1 MSDLVA
7 CPSCG
12 AENPPGFKYCG
23 HCAALLAAPAAVA
36 EERKV
41 VTTLYCDLVAF
52 TAKSAA
58 AAPEHV
64 DALLNECSA
73 RARRVIESRGG
84 TVEKL
89 IADAVLGVLGV
100 PAARAR
106 PPLLPGRG
114 KM

>member
-1 MSDLVA
+1 MSDRVA

-41 VTTLYCDLVAF
+41 VTTLFCDLVGF
-52 TAKSAA
+52 TAMSAA
-58 AAPEHV
+58 ADPEDV
-64 DALLNECSA
+64 DALLYEYSA
-73 RARRVIESRGG
+73 RAGRVIESRGG

-89 IADAVLGVLGV
+89 IANAVLGVLGV